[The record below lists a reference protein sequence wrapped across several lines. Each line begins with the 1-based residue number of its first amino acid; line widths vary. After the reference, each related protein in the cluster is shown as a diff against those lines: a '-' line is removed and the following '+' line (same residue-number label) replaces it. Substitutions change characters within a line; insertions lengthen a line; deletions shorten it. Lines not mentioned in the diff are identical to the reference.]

1 MEKSKLLSN
10 YDYLG
15 VSQANEVYF
24 FRIKQIKGELSA
36 MSSSSLPV
44 TSSNSKPESELS
56 PTPLKRGKE
65 REVRLNDTKLNDQG
79 RSPYDTE
86 GGGPRADDGGRRGKR
101 YDDFV

>member
-1 MEKSKLLSN
+1 MAFTPWVTLPEEKTPEVHRPFQPGLPPRH
-10 YDYLG
+10 
-15 VSQANEVYF
+15 NE
-24 FRIKQIKGELSA
+24 
-36 MSSSSLPV
+36 SSSSLPV

-56 PTPLKRGKE
+56 PTPLKRRLK
-65 REVRLNDTKLNDQG
+65 REVRLNNTKLNDQD